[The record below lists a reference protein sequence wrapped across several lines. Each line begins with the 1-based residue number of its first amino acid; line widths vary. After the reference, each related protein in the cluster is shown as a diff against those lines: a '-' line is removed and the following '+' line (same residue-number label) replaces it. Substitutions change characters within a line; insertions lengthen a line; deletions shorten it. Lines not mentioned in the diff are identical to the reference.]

1 MALTTDRPSRIRS
14 SRGELLTGLI
24 ARLASTVPAEEE
36 PTWAVISRRYRAIA
50 IGSDATIAAA
60 ITWAATAFAFP
71 AGIAFVSGLG
81 AAALFVAAVA
91 LCGGYDRR
99 RAAAGREE
107 LTSLLRGGLLLA
119 VVAMVLV
126 FVSVPLPRTLVIA
139 TIALTTGTA
148 LLLRTGQRY
157 VVRRARSRGR
167 MLRRTLLVGEPA
179 RLAPVLTE
187 LAREPGHGFA
197 LTGICRPEGASD
209 ESTDVPVLGSV
220 ADVPDLVRSLR
231 VETVVIAGDSVAVAG
246 LSRFGRQFEALD
258 VEVLLA
264 PDVAQVGASRV
275 TLRGLMDTPVLT
287 LSADP
292 GPLHRWGKVIGDRV
306 LAAVLLLAALLV
318 LIPAALVIRLS
329 SPGAALFRQTRIGLN
344 GTPFTMYKLRSM
356 YSDAEARLAALE
368 NRSDGNGMLFK
379 MRRDPRTTPVG
390 RFLRRFSIDELPQLW
405 NVLRGDMSLVG
416 PRPPLPSE
424 ASGYDAASRRRLQV
438 RPGLTG
444 LWQVSGRSDLS
455 WEESIRLDLRY
466 VDNWTLS
473 MDLMILWRT
482 ARAVLGGRGAY

>member
-1 MALTTDRPSRIRS
+1 VALTTDRPSRIRS
-14 SRGELLTGLI
+14 SRGELLTNLI
-24 ARLASTVPAEEE
+24 ARLASPVPAEEE

-50 IGSDATIAAA
+50 ISSDATIAAA
-60 ITWAATAFAFP
+60 VAWPAAASVYPGGFAFI
-71 AGIAFVSGLG
+71 AGVG
-81 AAALFVAAVA
+81 AAVLFVVAVA

-99 RAAAGREE
+99 RAAAGRAE

-119 VVAMVLV
+119 FVSMLLV
-126 FVSVPLPRTLVIA
+126 FVNVPLPRTLVIA
-139 TIALTTGTA
+139 SLALTTAAA
-148 LLLRTGQRY
+148 LLLRAGQRH

-187 LAREPGHGFA
+187 IAREPAHGFA
-197 LTGICRPEGASD
+197 LTGICLPEGTAD
-209 ESTDVPVLGSV
+209 EVTDVPVLGSV
-220 ADVPDLVRSLR
+220 EDVPDLVRSLR
-231 VETVVIAGDSVAVAG
+231 VETVVIAAGSVAAAD
-246 LSRFGRQFEALD
+246 LSRFARRFEALD

-264 PDVAQVGASRV
+264 PDVAQVGTSRV

-287 LSADP
+287 LSAGP
-292 GPLHRWGKVIGDRV
+292 GPIHRWGKVVGDRV
-306 LAAVLLLAALLV
+306 LATVLLLVSMLILV
-318 LIPAALVIRLS
+318 PAALVIRLT
-329 SPGAALFRQTRIGLN
+329 SPGAALFRQTRIGLD
-344 GTPFTMYKLRSM
+344 GAPFTMYKLRSM
-356 YSDAEARLAALE
+356 YCDAEARLAALE
-368 NRSDGNGMLFK
+368 DRSDGNGTLFK

-405 NVLRGDMSLVG
+405 NVVRGDMSLVG
-416 PRPPLPSE
+416 PRPPLASE
-424 ASGYDAASRRRLQV
+424 VAGYDAASQRRLQV